1 MADVRKLQSLI
12 FTISD
17 IKQLI
22 FKTIGRELEKE
33 KIQPIIDALNK
44 LRLEVVKLNENKK
57 TDAITKLL
65 EKYSGKKVVLKEMPR
80 SDDELG
86 SYSCLNTSSKIS
98 TKNPMANELVSTW
111 ENEKGSGSTY
121 LLLRKGDRRVILSGS
136 GTGYT
141 KVGKQI
147 SLFDDGN
154 GTTKFPSQYDRRSGR
169 YKSSYNGL
177 IVTVEAIAEG
187 AQQISKFPPGT
198 YQLYVMK

>member
-44 LRLEVVKLNENKK
+44 LRLEVVKLNESKK

-65 EKYSGKKVVLKEMPR
+65 EKYSGKKVVLKEMPID
-80 SDDELG
+80 SDKLE
-86 SYSCLNTSSKIS
+86 SYSCLNGGSKIS
-98 TKNPMANELVSTW
+98 TKNPLANDLVSIW
-111 ENEKGSGSTY
+111 EKEDGQSTY
-121 LLLRKGDRRVILSGS
+121 LLLRKGSKRIILSGS

-154 GTTKFPSQYDRRSGR
+154 GTTKLPSQYDRRAGR
-169 YKSSYNGL
+169 YKSAYHGL
-177 IVTVEAIAEG
+177 IVTVEGIAVG
-187 AQQISKFPPGT
+187 AEQIKKFPPGT